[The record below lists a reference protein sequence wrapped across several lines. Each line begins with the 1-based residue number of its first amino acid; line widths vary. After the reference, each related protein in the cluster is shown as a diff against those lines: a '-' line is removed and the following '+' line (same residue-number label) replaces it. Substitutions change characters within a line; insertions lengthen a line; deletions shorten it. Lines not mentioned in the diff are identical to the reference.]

1 MPELR
6 RDPITHRWVVIA
18 TERALRPQDAFEHAV
33 APVSK
38 TSPFAEGNE
47 GMTPPEIYAWR
58 PEGGAPNGPGW
69 RIRVVPNKFPAL
81 RIEGELDKAPD
92 GIYDRMNGIGAHEVI
107 IESPDPDFT
116 LQSLAPAHLTRVLQ
130 VYRDRMADLQ
140 KDPRFR
146 FSLLFRNHGAAAGAS
161 VAHGH
166 SQLIALPVVP
176 PTVREL
182 LDGAQRYYKFRG
194 RNVFEDVIRQERAD
208 GRRLVLET
216 DDYVLLAPYASRQPF
231 ELAIIPRFQGT
242 RFEAASDGQLEA
254 LAPVLRGAL
263 DR

>member
-6 RDPITHRWVVIA
+6 RDPITHRWVIIA

-58 PEGGAPNGPGW
+58 PGGGAANGPGW

-81 RIEGELDKAPD
+81 RIEGALDEAPD
-92 GIYDRMNGIGAHEVI
+92 GLYDRMNGIGAHEVI
-107 IESPDPDFT
+107 IESPEPDFT
-116 LQSLAPAHLTRVLQ
+116 LQSLPHPHLTRVLQ

-161 VAHGH
+161 VARW
-166 SQLIALPVVP
+166 A
-176 PTVREL
+176 
-182 LDGAQRYYKFRG
+182 AA
-194 RNVFEDVIRQERAD
+194 IRC
-208 GRRLVLET
+208 
-216 DDYVLLAPYASRQPF
+216 SR
-231 ELAIIPRFQGT
+231 
-242 RFEAASDGQLEA
+242 
-254 LAPVLRGAL
+254 
-263 DR
+263 